1 MGSYLPGTSLLLE
14 FIDKLANR
22 TLEDTYETI
31 LVLFCNSDFS
41 VSLMG
46 CELVGDIFQAGVW
59 VGAILVI
66 GIIGIIVWMVSK
78 ARS

>member
-1 MGSYLPGTSLLLE
+1 
-14 FIDKLANR
+14 
-22 TLEDTYETI
+22 
-31 LVLFCNSDFS
+31 
-41 VSLMG
+41 MG